1 MNRICF
7 YPNRVPQN
15 EVQNVCLDVPAKVL
29 EGEELYDTLCPVS
42 KLTGHRMSVFKLLG
56 KLTGAKAD
64 LLNAV
69 LQELPTVAS
78 DPRLSDQDRADF
90 LVSRLC
96 SGTPAENA
104 IVAEKIMNDLDALG
118 LSSKRTEKAA
128 DSIQSSI
135 DFDKNDNPDV
145 NE

>member
-1 MNRICF
+1 MKRICF
-7 YPNRVPQN
+7 YDVRKPQN
-15 EVQNVCLDVPAKVL
+15 LVSKVCLDVPENVI
-29 EGEELYDTLCPVS
+29 EGAEIYDTICPVS

-78 DPRLSDQDRADF
+78 DPRLTDKDRADF

-104 IVAEKIMNDLDALG
+104 VIAEKIMNDLDTLG
-118 LSSKRTEKAA
+118 LSTKQAEKVAE
-128 DSIQSSI
+128 SVQSTI
-135 DFDKNDNPDV
+135 EFNEDDNLDV

>member
-15 EVQNVCLDVPAKVL
+15 EVTKVCLDVPENVL
-29 EGEELYDTLCPVS
+29 EGAEIYDTICPVS

-69 LQELPTVAS
+69 LQ
-78 DPRLSDQDRADF
+78 
-90 LVSRLC
+90 
-96 SGTPAENA
+96 
-104 IVAEKIMNDLDALG
+104 
-118 LSSKRTEKAA
+118 
-128 DSIQSSI
+128 
-135 DFDKNDNPDV
+135 
-145 NE
+145 